1 VTPKSYL
8 SFIDSFK
15 KLYNM
20 KKEELMKGFKRL
32 NDGLEKLDKA
42 SKDVDEMSKKLEIEK
57 GALKIA

>member
-1 VTPKSYL
+1 MTPKSYL